1 MGNKT
6 LKAVRL
12 SDGQKAA
19 VDSIITYDN
28 YCLFSEGADG
38 TMTVIVHASG
48 SVLAQ
53 GLWDLAKNKD
63 LLDIMTNIVI
73 DAQTRRAE

>member
-6 LKAVRL
+6 LKAVKL
-12 SDGQKAA
+12 SEAQKAA
-19 VDSIITYDN
+19 VDSILNYDN

-38 TMTVIVHASG
+38 TMTVILHASE
-48 SVLAQ
+48 VVIRR
-53 GLWDLAKNKD
+53 GLRDLAKNKD

-73 DAQTRRAE
+73 DAQNEKH